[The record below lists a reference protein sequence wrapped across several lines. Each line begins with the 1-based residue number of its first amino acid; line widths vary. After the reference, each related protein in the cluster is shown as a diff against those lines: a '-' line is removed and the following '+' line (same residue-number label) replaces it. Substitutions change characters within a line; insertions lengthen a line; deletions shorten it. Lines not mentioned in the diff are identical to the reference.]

1 MKKRVQRPIPGAPP
15 RPANDLIAIVAGLV
29 VYGVF
34 VTWGHQWLIG
44 VSPV

>member
-1 MKKRVQRPIPGAPP
+1 MSKALTAPGVITLCA
-15 RPANDLIAIVAGLV
+15 AMLFLIAIVAGLV